1 MSSPNP
7 GISAAGEAAGRTALN
22 PSTGPAAIGG
32 MVVPGEAEPDPP
44 VPQRVPSAEEDRLTT
59 VVSDIAKL
67 ATAMSALSL
76 SGPREEATS
85 REKMWGRSGR
95 PQATAGG
102 APESVRARGSVPAAQ
117 SVPGGS
123 TTKRT
128 HGLEATGADTTSR
141 GGYAKGP
148 AASTDPQRQAASRY
162 RA

>member
-44 VPQRVPSAEEDRLTT
+44 VPQRVPSADEDRLTT

-76 SGPREEATS
+76 SRPREEATS
-85 REKMWGRSGR
+85 REKIWGRSG
-95 PQATAGG
+95 AAVHDG
-102 APESVRARGSVPAAQ
+102 AVALRSPSVLEVG
-117 SVPGGS
+117 PGG
-123 TTKRT
+123 TVHPWWK
-128 HGLEATGADTTSR
+128 HDEAHPRVR
-141 GGYAKGP
+141 GHRRRHDGHRWVCEWAGRV
-148 AASTDPQRQAASRY
+148 D
-162 RA
+162 